1 MKNQEKLNNRILKY
15 LRQRIKDGLTDIA
28 FIKSEEK
35 RAVSIEDY
43 QLAEA
48 IKQALL
54 ILDHKQGK

>member
-1 MKNQEKLNNRILKY
+1 MKNQEKFNKSVLKY
-15 LRQRIKDGLTDIA
+15 LIQRLEDGLTDIA
-28 FIKSEEK
+28 FIKSEEI

-54 ILDHKQGK
+54 ILDNNTGK